1 MFVISYL
8 RYGLIWRGL
17 FRCDWHSECF
27 FSTRLSRDPIQYI
40 FTLSLFLI
48 WPFRFSDSD
57 LPLVM
62 EATDEMWNLRDTHN
76 RFVIMTNFHLMSQT
90 YPNPLQ
96 DNPAYSVVK

>member
-1 MFVISYL
+1 M
-8 RYGLIWRGL
+8 L
-17 FRCDWHSECF
+17 FSAIAF
-27 FSTRLSRDPIQYI
+27 SRDPIDYI